1 MSDNVAKYV
10 YWIATGL
17 VALVYLGAAAF
28 YISSHDM
35 VAGMYREVLG
45 YPTYIIW
52 PLAILK
58 IVGAVV
64 ILWRPS
70 AVLADWAYAA
80 MFWHLVLAFGA
91 HVGAGDPGWSPAL
104 VLLIVS
110 WLTANRVRAVKSAYA
125 PAVPAAP
132 I

>member
-80 MFWHLVLAFGA
+80 MFWHLVLA
-91 HVGAGDPGWSPAL
+91 DPGWPPAL
-104 VLLIVS
+104 ATWVLLIVS

-132 I
+132 T

>member
-1 MSDNVAKYV
+1 M
-10 YWIATGL
+10 
-17 VALVYLGAAAF
+17 
-28 YISSHDM
+28 
-35 VAGMYREVLG
+35 
-45 YPTYIIW
+45 
-52 PLAILK
+52 K

-104 VLLIVS
+104 ATWVLLIVS